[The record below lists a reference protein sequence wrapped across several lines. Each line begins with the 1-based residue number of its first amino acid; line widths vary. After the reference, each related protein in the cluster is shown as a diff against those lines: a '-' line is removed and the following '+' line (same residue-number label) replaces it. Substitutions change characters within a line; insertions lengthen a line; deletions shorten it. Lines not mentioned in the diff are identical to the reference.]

1 MAEFFVDL
9 ILPLPLKGVF
19 TYQVS
24 EAEYNSLQKG
34 CRVAVAFGKT
44 KIYTGLVYQLHQQ
57 KPTLY
62 KAKPIQQI
70 IDEFPIVLETQ
81 IQLWEWISA
90 YYCCSIGEV
99 YRQALPAA
107 FNLNSETFIKKNK
120 FAEFTEEDELSDD
133 EQLILNIFENKSSLS
148 VEELSAYVDTPKVL
162 LFVKKML
169 DKGLIILDEEIKQK
183 YIPKIENY
191 VRFNPELKADTE
203 AFSQAFVGLEKAPKQ
218 KEIFMHLL
226 SLEGAGKPIKTTTLI
241 QESGATHASLKTMV
255 DKGILEVYQLQ
266 TDRTFV
272 EDTET
277 EIIYELSEA
286 QQVACQ
292 SIEKQFTTHD
302 IVLFQGV
309 TGSGK
314 TEVYIQLI
322 QEVLAEGKKVL
333 FLLPEIA
340 LTTQLI
346 HRLRRFFGNKVG
358 YFHSKFNEN
367 EKVELWLKTLYNQ
380 YDIVIGARSAL
391 FLPMQDLGLII
402 IDEEHEVS
410 FKQAEPA
417 PRFHARDTAMVWAKI
432 QQAKTLLGS
441 ATPSLESYYNAKKGK
456 YGFTQLN
463 KRYGNIQMPEIQLVD
478 LKEAYKNKEMQGD
491 FSDILVKN
499 IQETLDNHKQVI
511 IFQNRRGYAPV
522 VECQS
527 CGHTPHCPNCDVAL
541 TFHQQSR
548 TLKCHYCGHSQA
560 QPKFCPSCKSTHLDT
575 KGIGTEQV
583 EQQLIQLFPNYKI
596 QRMDADTMRG
606 KYAYEKLIRQFEAK
620 EIDILVGT
628 QMVAKGL
635 DFNDVGLVGVLKV
648 DTMLNFQDFR
658 AHERTFQMMTQVAGR
673 AGRKNERGKVLI
685 QSFIPEHNILQQ
697 ISTYD
702 YELMA
707 KETLYQRKQFM
718 YPPFNRLIVIELKYK
733 DKNKLTQAAEVLAE
747 QLRKSFGANLLGPES
762 PSIERIRNLYYK
774 QILLKINDVKKT
786 KVAKHHIE
794 EVIQNFQSLGTFRN
808 IRVIINVDPY

>member
-133 EQLILNIFENKSSLS
+133 EQLILNILDNKSSLS

-560 QPKFCPSCKSTHLDT
+560 QPKICPSCKSTHLDT

-620 EIDILVGT
+620 EVDILVGT

>member
-133 EQLILNIFENKSSLS
+133 EQLILNILDNKSSLS

>member
-1 MAEFFVDL
+1 MADYFVDL

-34 CRVAVAFGKT
+34 CRVAVVFGKT

-90 YYCCSIGEV
+90 YYCCSLGEV

-120 FAEFTEEDELSDD
+120 FAEFAEEDDLSDD
-133 EQLILNIFENKSSLS
+133 EQLILNILDNKSSLS

-191 VRFNPELKADTE
+191 VRFNPELKAHTE

-255 DKGILEVYQLQ
+255 DKGILEIYQLQ

-286 QQVACQ
+286 QQIACQ

-302 IVLFQGV
+302 VVLFQGV

-391 FLPMQDLGLII
+391 FLPMQDLSLII

-463 KRYGNIQMPEIQLVD
+463 KRYGNIQMPEIQLID

-560 QPKFCPSCKSTHLDT
+560 QPKICPSCKSTHLDT

-583 EQQLIQLFPNYKI
+583 EQQLIHLFPNYKI

-702 YELMA
+702 YGLMA

-774 QILLKINDVKKT
+774 HILLKINDVKKT